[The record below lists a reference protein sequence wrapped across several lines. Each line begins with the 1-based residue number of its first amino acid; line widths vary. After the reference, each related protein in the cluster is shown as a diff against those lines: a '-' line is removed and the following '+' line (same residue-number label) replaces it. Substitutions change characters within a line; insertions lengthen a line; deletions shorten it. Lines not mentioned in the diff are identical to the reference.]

1 MKTKQF
7 LTSFAA
13 GLAIAALVSAPA
25 AAQRKQASAGDKPT
39 SPQAEMKKG
48 EKPRVF
54 VAAAAGTNESWT
66 NDITRQTL
74 EEALVNSGRFEVI
87 AGTQRDNLLSEQGF
101 ANSDVVDPNNSVKV
115 GRMLAAKYVVSGTCQ
130 SVTTERTGTG
140 GLGGGIGGR
149 LGLGGGDKELS
160 SKVTAKVQI
169 QLTDLETGTIVLA
182 RTYDEKGGESSF
194 GTKTSDNKQESA
206 YRDIIA
212 RVSQRF
218 VAELGASVPIAALV
232 AGIDGGQVILT
243 AGSGAG
249 VKEGMRFEVY
259 AEGDPIKNPATGEI
273 ISIKKTKYAILRVVR
288 VEDKASW
295 AEIVRTFADNGAE
308 DPAPNPSRVEPEM
321 SAQSMAGG
329 GGAAVDG
336 GGKRDK
342 KDKKD
347 KNN

>member
-1 MKTKQF
+1 MISRRFAASLVATLV
-7 LTSFAA
+7 LTSV
-13 GLAIAALVSAPA
+13 AIAAPQRKTGGSAEGGGPAKEMKAGGKPRLFVATSAP
-25 AAQRKQASAGDKPT
+25 S
-39 SPQAEMKKG
+39 
-48 EKPRVF
+48 
-54 VAAAAGTNESWT
+54 NEGWT

-87 AGTQRDNLLSEQGF
+87 AGTQRDNLLAEQGF

-130 SVTTERTGTG
+130 SVTTEKKGTG
-140 GLGGGIGGR
+140 GLGSVGGR
-149 LGLGGGDKELS
+149 FGLGGGNQELS

-182 RTYDEKGGESSF
+182 RTYDEKGGESTL
-194 GTKTSDNKQESA
+194 GTKSSDNAQESA

-232 AGIDGGQVILT
+232 AAIDGGQVILT

-259 AEGDPIKNPATGEI
+259 AEGDPVKNPATGEI

-288 VEDKASW
+288 VEEKASW

-308 DPAPNPSRVEPEM
+308 DPAPDASRVEPEM

-329 GGAAVDG
+329 GGAADGGG

>member
-1 MKTKQF
+1 MISRRF
-7 LTSFAA
+7 AASFVALLVLTSIAVAA
-13 GLAIAALVSAPA
+13 PQRKTGGSAEGGGPAKEMKAGGKPRLFVATSAP
-25 AAQRKQASAGDKPT
+25 S
-39 SPQAEMKKG
+39 
-48 EKPRVF
+48 
-54 VAAAAGTNESWT
+54 NEAWT
-66 NDITRQTL
+66 NDVTRATL

-87 AGTQRDNLLSEQGF
+87 AGSQRDNLLREQGF

-130 SVTTERTGTG
+130 SVTTEKTGTG
-140 GLGGGIGGR
+140 GLGGFGGR
-149 LGLGGGDKELS
+149 VGLGGDKELS

-182 RTYDEKGGESSF
+182 RTYDEKGGESTL

-232 AGIDGGQVILT
+232 AALDGGQVILT

-249 VKEGMRFEVY
+249 VKEGMRFEVF
-259 AEGDPIKNPATGEI
+259 AEGDPVKNPATGEI
-273 ISIKKTKYAILRVVR
+273 ISIKKVKYAVLRVVR
-288 VEDKASW
+288 VEDKAAW

-308 DPAPNPSRVEPEM
+308 DPTPNPSRIEPEM

-329 GGAAVDG
+329 GGAADGG

>member
-1 MKTKQF
+1 LLVLASIAVAAPQRKTGGSAEGGGPAKEMK
-7 LTSFAA
+7 A
-13 GLAIAALVSAPA
+13 GGKPRLFVATSAP
-25 AAQRKQASAGDKPT
+25 S
-39 SPQAEMKKG
+39 
-48 EKPRVF
+48 
-54 VAAAAGTNESWT
+54 NESWT

-87 AGTQRDNLLSEQGF
+87 AGTQRDNLLQEQGF

-130 SVTTERTGTG
+130 SVTTEKTSTG
-140 GLGGGIGGR
+140 GLGGLGGR
-149 LGLGGGDKELS
+149 LGMGGDKELS

-182 RTYDEKGGESSF
+182 RTYDEKGGESTL
-194 GTKTSDNKQESA
+194 GTKSSDNKQESA
-206 YRDIIA
+206 YRDIIV

-232 AGIDGGQVILT
+232 AALDGGQVILT

-249 VKEGMRFEVY
+249 VKEGMRFEVF
-259 AEGDPIKNPATGEI
+259 AEGDPVKNPATGEI
-273 ISIKKTKYAILRVVR
+273 ISIKKIKYAVLRVVR

-295 AEIVRTFADNGAE
+295 AEIVRTFADNGVE
-308 DPAPNPSRVEPEM
+308 DPTPNPSRVEPEM

-329 GGAAVDG
+329 GGAADG

>member
-1 MKTKQF
+1 MISRRFAASLVATLV
-7 LTSFAA
+7 LTSV
-13 GLAIAALVSAPA
+13 AIAAPQRKTGGSAEGGGPAKEMKAGGKPRLFVATSAP
-25 AAQRKQASAGDKPT
+25 S
-39 SPQAEMKKG
+39 
-48 EKPRVF
+48 
-54 VAAAAGTNESWT
+54 NEGWT

-87 AGTQRDNLLSEQGF
+87 AGTQRDNLLQEQGF

-130 SVTTERTGTG
+130 SVTTEKTGTG
-140 GLGGGIGGR
+140 GLGRVGGR
-149 LGLGGGDKELS
+149 FGLGGGNQELS

-182 RTYDEKGGESSF
+182 RTYDEKGGESSL
-194 GTKTSDNKQESA
+194 GTKTSDNAQESA

-232 AGIDGGQVILT
+232 AAIDGGQVILT

-259 AEGDPIKNPATGEI
+259 AEGDPVKNPATGEI

-288 VEDKASW
+288 VEEKASW

-308 DPAPNPSRVEPEM
+308 DPAPDASRVEPEM

-329 GGAAVDG
+329 GGAADGG

>member
-1 MKTKQF
+1 MNNRRLAASF
-7 LTSFAA
+7 VALLVLTSIAVAA
-13 GLAIAALVSAPA
+13 PQRKTGGSAEGGGPAKDMKAGGKPRLFVATSAP
-25 AAQRKQASAGDKPT
+25 S
-39 SPQAEMKKG
+39 
-48 EKPRVF
+48 
-54 VAAAAGTNESWT
+54 NEVWT
-66 NDITRQTL
+66 NDITRQSL

-87 AGTQRDNLLSEQGF
+87 AGTQRDNLLQEQGF

-130 SVTTERTGTG
+130 SVTTEKTGTG
-140 GLGGGIGGR
+140 GLGGRMGGR
-149 LGLGGGDKELS
+149 LGLGGGNQELS

-182 RTYDEKGGESSF
+182 RTYDEKGGESTL
-194 GTKTSDNKQESA
+194 GTKTSDNAQESA

-232 AGIDGGQVILT
+232 AALDGGQVILT

-249 VKEGMRFEVY
+249 VKEGMRFEVF
-259 AEGDPIKNPATGEI
+259 AEGDAVKNPATGEI
-273 ISIKKTKYAILRVVR
+273 ISIKKVKYAVLRVVR

-329 GGAAVDG
+329 GGAAEGG

-342 KDKKD
+342 KDKKN